1 MQITCGIKSLN
12 YLNDQIYFS
21 LKLNNKKNLAQ
32 YYQTIINNKFRPSR

>member
-21 LKLNNKKNLAQ
+21 LKLNKKKSSTVLSNDNKQ
-32 YYQTIINNKFRPSR
+32 QI